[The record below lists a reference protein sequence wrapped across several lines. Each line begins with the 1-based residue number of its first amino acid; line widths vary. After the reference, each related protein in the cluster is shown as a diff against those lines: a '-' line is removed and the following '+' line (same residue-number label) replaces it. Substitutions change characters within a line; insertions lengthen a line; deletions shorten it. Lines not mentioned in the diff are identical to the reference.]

1 MELDELKASWNAFD
15 KRLAESD
22 IVNLRM
28 VKEMIAQKTR
38 RAFDRIYGLNVYY
51 FVVSLLILGVVFPYV
66 YMNTPISTT
75 SFVIVETILV
85 IGLYPHIKKLN
96 LLSKFNLEGKSCHEL
111 SSLVLQYKKVC
122 HNETYW
128 TIAIVSIAMVAFYI
142 AELGFNQQAN
152 YVLGTR
158 VMLVIGLT
166 LLTFALAYV
175 IAQWQRR
182 RHATQMQE
190 IEQGLEELQEFE
202 K

>member
-1 MELDELKASWNAFD
+1 MELEELKASWNAFD

-22 IVNLRM
+22 IINLRM

-51 FVVSLLILGVVFPYV
+51 FAVSLLILGVVFPYV

-142 AELGFNQQAN
+142 TELGFNQQAN

-182 RHATQMQE
+182 RHTTQMQE
-190 IEQGLEELQEFE
+190 IEQGLEELREFE
-202 K
+202 R

>member
-190 IEQGLEELQEFE
+190 IEQGLEELREFE
-202 K
+202 R

>member
-1 MELDELKASWNAFD
+1 MELEELKASWNAFD

-142 AELGFNQQAN
+142 TELGLNQQAN

-182 RHATQMQE
+182 RHAIQMQE
-190 IEQGLEELQEFE
+190 IEQGLEELREFE
-202 K
+202 R

>member
-1 MELDELKASWNAFD
+1 MELEELKASWNAFD

-22 IVNLRM
+22 IINLRM

-38 RAFDRIYGLNVYY
+38 RAFDRIYGLNIYH
-51 FVVSLLILGVVFPYV
+51 FAVSLLILGVVFPYV

-142 AELGFNQQAN
+142 TELGFNQQAS

-158 VMLVIGLT
+158 VLLVMGLT

-190 IEQGLEELQEFE
+190 IEQGLEELREFE
-202 K
+202 R

>member
-1 MELDELKASWNAFD
+1 MELEELKASWNAFD

-22 IVNLRM
+22 IINLRM

-38 RAFDRIYGLNVYY
+38 RVFDRIYGLNVYY
-51 FVVSLLILGVVFPYV
+51 FAVSLLILGVVFPYV

-142 AELGFNQQAN
+142 TELGFNQQAS

-158 VMLVIGLT
+158 VLLVMGLT

-190 IEQGLEELQEFE
+190 IEQGLEELREFE
-202 K
+202 R

>member
-38 RAFDRIYGLNVYY
+38 RAFDRIYGLNIYY

-66 YMNTPISTT
+66 YKNTPISTT

-85 IGLYPHIKKLN
+85 MGLYPHIKKLN

-142 AELGFNQQAN
+142 TELGFNQQAN

-158 VMLVIGLT
+158 VILVIGLT

-190 IEQGLEELQEFE
+190 IEQGLEELREFE
-202 K
+202 R

>member
-1 MELDELKASWNAFD
+1 MELEELKASWNAFD

-51 FVVSLLILGVVFPYV
+51 FAVSLLILGVVFPYV

-142 AELGFNQQAN
+142 TELGFNQQTN

-190 IEQGLEELQEFE
+190 IEQGLEELREFE
-202 K
+202 R

>member
-1 MELDELKASWNAFD
+1 MELEELKASWNAFD

-22 IVNLRM
+22 IINLRM

-38 RAFDRIYGLNVYY
+38 RVFDRIYGLNVYY
-51 FVVSLLILGVVFPYV
+51 FAMSLFILGVVFPYV

-142 AELGFNQQAN
+142 TELGFNQQAS

-158 VMLVIGLT
+158 VLLVMGLT

-190 IEQGLEELQEFE
+190 IEQGLEELREFE
-202 K
+202 R

>member
-1 MELDELKASWNAFD
+1 MELEELKASWNAFD

-22 IVNLRM
+22 IINLRM

-38 RAFDRIYGLNVYY
+38 RVFDRIYGLNVYY
-51 FVVSLLILGVVFPYV
+51 FAVSLLILGVVFPYV

-142 AELGFNQQAN
+142 TELGFNQQAN

-190 IEQGLEELQEFE
+190 IEQGLEELREFE
-202 K
+202 R

>member
-1 MELDELKASWNAFD
+1 MELEELKASWNAFD

-22 IVNLRM
+22 IINLRM

-38 RAFDRIYGLNVYY
+38 RAFDRIYGLNIYH

-142 AELGFNQQAN
+142 TELGFNQQAC

-190 IEQGLEELQEFE
+190 IEQGLEELREFE
-202 K
+202 R

>member
-75 SFVIVETILV
+75 SFGIVETILV

-96 LLSKFNLEGKSCHEL
+96 LLSKLNLEGKSCHEL

-142 AELGFNQQAN
+142 TELGFNQQAN

-190 IEQGLEELQEFE
+190 IEQGLEELREFE
-202 K
+202 R

>member
-1 MELDELKASWNAFD
+1 MELEELKASWNAFD

-22 IVNLRM
+22 IINLRM

-51 FVVSLLILGVVFPYV
+51 FAVSLLILGVVFPYV

-75 SFVIVETILV
+75 SFEIVETILV

-142 AELGFNQQAN
+142 TELGFNQQAS

-158 VMLVIGLT
+158 VLLVMGLT

-190 IEQGLEELQEFE
+190 IEQGLEELREFE
-202 K
+202 R

>member
-1 MELDELKASWNAFD
+1 MELENLKASWNAFD

-38 RAFDRIYGLNVYY
+38 RAFDRVYGLNIYY

-75 SFVIVETILV
+75 SFVIVETIMV

-96 LLSKFNLEGKSCHEL
+96 LLSKFNLEGKSCQEL
-111 SSLVLQYKKVC
+111 NSLVLQYKKVC

-142 AELGFNQQAN
+142 TELGFNQQAN

-190 IEQGLEELQEFE
+190 IEQGLEELREFE
-202 K
+202 R

>member
-142 AELGFNQQAN
+142 TELGFNQQAN

-182 RHATQMQE
+182 RHATQTLE
-190 IEQGLEELQEFE
+190 IEQGLEELREFE
-202 K
+202 R

>member
-1 MELDELKASWNAFD
+1 MELEELKASWNAFD
-15 KRLAESD
+15 KRLVESD

-75 SFVIVETILV
+75 SFGIVETILV

-96 LLSKFNLEGKSCHEL
+96 LLSKFNLEDKSCHEL

-142 AELGFNQQAN
+142 TELGFNQQAN

-182 RHATQMQE
+182 RHATQMLE
-190 IEQGLEELQEFE
+190 IEQGLEELREFE
-202 K
+202 R

>member
-75 SFVIVETILV
+75 SFGIVETIMV

-96 LLSKFNLEGKSCHEL
+96 LLSKFNLEDKSCHEL
-111 SSLVLQYKKVC
+111 SSLVLHYKKVC

-142 AELGFNQQAN
+142 TELGFNQQAN

-190 IEQGLEELQEFE
+190 IEQGLEELREFE
-202 K
+202 R

>member
-51 FVVSLLILGVVFPYV
+51 FVVSLLIMGLVFPYV

-96 LLSKFNLEGKSCHEL
+96 LLSKFNLEDKSCHEL

-142 AELGFNQQAN
+142 TELGFNQQAN

-182 RHATQMQE
+182 RHATQMLE
-190 IEQGLEELQEFE
+190 IEQGLEELREFE
-202 K
+202 R

>member
-1 MELDELKASWNAFD
+1 MELEELKASWNAFD

-22 IVNLRM
+22 IINLRM

-51 FVVSLLILGVVFPYV
+51 FAVSLLILGVVFPYV
-66 YMNTPISTT
+66 YMNTHISTT

-142 AELGFNQQAN
+142 TELGFNTQAN

-158 VMLVIGLT
+158 VLLVMGLT

-190 IEQGLEELQEFE
+190 IEQGLEELREFE
-202 K
+202 R

>member
-1 MELDELKASWNAFD
+1 MELEELKASWNAFD

-85 IGLYPHIKKLN
+85 MGLYPHIKKLN

-142 AELGFNQQAN
+142 TELGFNQQAN

-182 RHATQMQE
+182 RHATQMLE
-190 IEQGLEELQEFE
+190 IEQGLEELREFE
-202 K
+202 R

>member
-1 MELDELKASWNAFD
+1 MELEELKASWNAFD

-22 IVNLRM
+22 IINLRM

-38 RAFDRIYGLNVYY
+38 RAFDRIYELNVYY
-51 FVVSLLILGVVFPYV
+51 FAVSLLILGVVFPYV

-142 AELGFNQQAN
+142 TELGFNQQAN

-190 IEQGLEELQEFE
+190 IEQGLEELREFE
-202 K
+202 R

>member
-1 MELDELKASWNAFD
+1 MELEELKASWNAFD

-22 IVNLRM
+22 IINLRM

-38 RAFDRIYGLNVYY
+38 RAFDRIYGLNIYY
-51 FVVSLLILGVVFPYV
+51 FAVSLLILGVVFPYV

-142 AELGFNQQAN
+142 TELGFNQQAS

-158 VMLVIGLT
+158 VLLVMGLT

-190 IEQGLEELQEFE
+190 IEQGLEELREFE
-202 K
+202 R

>member
-1 MELDELKASWNAFD
+1 MELEELKASWNAFD

-22 IVNLRM
+22 IINLRM

-38 RAFDRIYGLNVYY
+38 RAFDRIYGVNIYH

-142 AELGFNQQAN
+142 TELGFNQQAN

-158 VMLVIGLT
+158 VILVIGLT

-190 IEQGLEELQEFE
+190 IEQGLEELREFE
-202 K
+202 R

>member
-51 FVVSLLILGVVFPYV
+51 FVVSLLIMGLVFPYL

-96 LLSKFNLEGKSCHEL
+96 LLSKFNLEDKSCHEL

-142 AELGFNQQAN
+142 TELGFNQQAN

-182 RHATQMQE
+182 RHATQMLE
-190 IEQGLEELQEFE
+190 IEQGLEELREFE
-202 K
+202 R

>member
-1 MELDELKASWNAFD
+1 MELEELKASWNAFD

-51 FVVSLLILGVVFPYV
+51 FAVSLLILGVVFPYV

-142 AELGFNQQAN
+142 TELGFNQQAN

-158 VMLVIGLT
+158 VILVIGLT

-190 IEQGLEELQEFE
+190 IEQGLEELREFE
-202 K
+202 R

>member
-1 MELDELKASWNAFD
+1 MELEELKASWSAFD

-22 IVNLRM
+22 IINLRM

-51 FVVSLLILGVVFPYV
+51 FAVSLLILGVVFPYV

-142 AELGFNQQAN
+142 TELGFNQQAN

-190 IEQGLEELQEFE
+190 IEQGLEELREFE
-202 K
+202 R

>member
-1 MELDELKASWNAFD
+1 MELEELKASWNAFD

-22 IVNLRM
+22 IINLRM

-51 FVVSLLILGVVFPYV
+51 FAVSLLILGVVFPYV

-142 AELGFNQQAN
+142 TELGFNQQAS

-190 IEQGLEELQEFE
+190 IEQGLKELREFE
-202 K
+202 R

>member
-75 SFVIVETILV
+75 SFGIVETILV

-96 LLSKFNLEGKSCHEL
+96 LLSKFNLEDKSCHEL

-142 AELGFNQQAN
+142 TELGFNQQAN

-166 LLTFALAYV
+166 LLTIALAYV

-190 IEQGLEELQEFE
+190 IEQGLEELREFE
-202 K
+202 R

>member
-1 MELDELKASWNAFD
+1 MELEELKASWNAFD

-22 IVNLRM
+22 IINLRM

-51 FVVSLLILGVVFPYV
+51 FAVSLLILGVVFPYV

-85 IGLYPHIKKLN
+85 IGLYPLIKKLN

-128 TIAIVSIAMVAFYI
+128 TITIVSIAMVAFYI
-142 AELGFNQQAN
+142 TELGFNQQAN

-175 IAQWQRR
+175 IAQWQHR

-190 IEQGLEELQEFE
+190 IEQGLEELREFE
-202 K
+202 R

>member
-1 MELDELKASWNAFD
+1 MELDELKDSWNAFD

-51 FVVSLLILGVVFPYV
+51 FVVNLLILGLVFPYV

-75 SFVIVETILV
+75 SFGIVETILV

-96 LLSKFNLEGKSCHEL
+96 LLSKFNLEDKSCHEL

-142 AELGFNQQAN
+142 TELGFNQQAN

-182 RHATQMQE
+182 RHATQMLE
-190 IEQGLEELQEFE
+190 IEQGLEELREFE
-202 K
+202 R

>member
-182 RHATQMQE
+182 RHATQMLE
-190 IEQGLEELQEFE
+190 IEQGLEELREFE
-202 K
+202 R

>member
-1 MELDELKASWNAFD
+1 MELEELKASWNAFD

-22 IVNLRM
+22 IINLRM

-38 RAFDRIYGLNVYY
+38 RAFDRIYGLNIYH

-142 AELGFNQQAN
+142 TELGFNQQAC

-158 VMLVIGLT
+158 VLLVMGLT

-190 IEQGLEELQEFE
+190 IEQGLKELREFE
-202 K
+202 R

>member
-1 MELDELKASWNAFD
+1 MELEELKASWNAFD

-22 IVNLRM
+22 IVSLRI

-38 RAFDRIYGLNVYY
+38 RAFDRIYGLNIYY

-85 IGLYPHIKKLN
+85 IGLYPYIKKLN

-111 SSLVLQYKKVC
+111 NSLVLQYKKVC
-122 HNETYW
+122 HDETYW
-128 TIAIVSIAMVAFYI
+128 TIAIVSFAMVAFYI
-142 AELGFNQQAN
+142 TELGFNPQAG

-190 IEQGLEELQEFE
+190 IEQGLEELREFE
-202 K
+202 R

>member
-175 IAQWQRR
+175 IARWQRR

-190 IEQGLEELQEFE
+190 IEQGLEELLEFE
-202 K
+202 R

>member
-122 HNETYW
+122 HKAPV
-128 TIAIVSIAMVAFYI
+128 IFISCGAASLA
-142 AELGFNQQAN
+142 LFNS
-152 YVLGTR
+152 V
-158 VMLVIGLT
+158 T
-166 LLTFALAYV
+166 LFRAG
-175 IAQWQRR
+175 QRR

-190 IEQGLEELQEFE
+190 IEQGLEELREFE
-202 K
+202 R

>member
-1 MELDELKASWNAFD
+1 MELDELKATWNAYH
-15 KRLAESD
+15 KRMAESH

-75 SFVIVETILV
+75 SFGIVETILV

-142 AELGFNQQAN
+142 TELGFNTQAG

-182 RHATQMQE
+182 RHATQMLE
-190 IEQGLEELQEFE
+190 IEQGLEELREFE
-202 K
+202 R

>member
-1 MELDELKASWNAFD
+1 MELEELKASWNAFD

-22 IVNLRM
+22 IINLRM
-28 VKEMIAQKTR
+28 VKEMIDQKTR

-190 IEQGLEELQEFE
+190 IEQGLEELREFE
-202 K
+202 R

>member
-1 MELDELKASWNAFD
+1 MELEELKASWNAFD

-22 IVNLRM
+22 IVNLHI

-38 RAFDRIYGLNVYY
+38 RAFDRIYGLNIYH

-142 AELGFNQQAN
+142 TELGFNQQAN

-190 IEQGLEELQEFE
+190 IEQGLEELREFE
-202 K
+202 R

>member
-1 MELDELKASWNAFD
+1 MELEELKASWNAFD

-22 IVNLRM
+22 IINLRM

-51 FVVSLLILGVVFPYV
+51 FAVSLLILGVVFPYV

-142 AELGFNQQAN
+142 TELGFNQQAS

-158 VMLVIGLT
+158 VLLVMGLT

-190 IEQGLEELQEFE
+190 IEQGLEELREFE
-202 K
+202 R

>member
-75 SFVIVETILV
+75 SFGIVETILV

-142 AELGFNQQAN
+142 TELGFM
-152 YVLGTR
+152 R
-158 VMLVIGLT
+158 SMHRC
-166 LLTFALAYV
+166 
-175 IAQWQRR
+175 RR
-182 RHATQMQE
+182 
-190 IEQGLEELQEFE
+190 
-202 K
+202 